1 MPRKKAT
8 APSRL
13 DEDQRRTLSD
23 NAGPSNS
30 GVPQTIFDVVIDDS
44 DEEDEDF
51 VPQEIQAQ
59 TKTEPKKRKP
69 AAKPVIKLS
78 KEEQEFKNLEEI
90 CEFQIGVSTY
100 VEKSSK
106 WHSTIGVLQ
115 IGNIEIFSQKIVK
128 LCFRHWA
135 TKGFFPSFS

>member
-23 NAGPSNS
+23 NAGPSSS

-59 TKTEPKKRKP
+59 VKTEPKKRKP
-69 AAKPVIKLS
+69 ASKPVIKLS

-90 CEFQIGVSTY
+90 CEFEVGVSTRTHNFS
-100 VEKSSK
+100 E

-115 IGNIEIFSQKIVK
+115 IGNVQVQLDLKSIA
-128 LCFRHWA
+128 LLRML
-135 TKGFFPSFS
+135 

>member
-90 CEFQIGVSTY
+90 CEFEVEVSTHMY
-100 VEKSSK
+100 NFSK

-115 IGNIEIFSQKIVK
+115 IGNYEIF
-128 LCFRHWA
+128 A
-135 TKGFFPSFS
+135 